1 MDSIYLFI
9 QILIESFLDGTEVS
23 VGVIQYQGKVKVL
36 PMTEIVSENDFFDYE
51 AKYEGKSQEITPARI
66 TKAAQRKVEKVA
78 KKVYEILNMKGFS
91 RSEYILVNDEP
102 YFLEMNTVPGM
113 TEESLLP
120 QQAQEANISLSDLFD
135 NAIQTALN

>member
-1 MDSIYLFI
+1 MRALEFLF
-9 QILIESFLDGTEVS
+9 EA
-23 VGVIQYQGKVKVL
+23 GK
-36 PMTEIVSENDFFDYE
+36 Y
-51 AKYEGKSQEITPARI
+51 
-66 TKAAQRKVEKVA
+66 
-78 KKVYEILNMKGFS
+78 
-91 RSEYILVNDEP
+91 